1 MNEPALRA
9 SDADRE
15 LTAERLRTAAVE
27 GRLTPEELEQR
38 LEAALAAG
46 TYGELELLVADLPAP
61 TPPPRRDRPRRARA
75 RWRPDLTTYLAT
87 SVLLVTIW
95 ALTGSGYFWPIWPIL
110 GWGVFVL
117 GPGCGVITLKASR
130 GRPG

>member
-1 MNEPALRA
+1 MSVPDLRA

-15 LTAERLRTAAVE
+15 ATAGRLRAAAVE
-27 GRLTPEELEQR
+27 GRLTSDELEQR

-46 TYGELELLVADLPAP
+46 TYGELEALVADLPASP
-61 TPPPRRDRPRRARA
+61 PARPPRTKTRLRPE
-75 RWRPDLTTYLAT
+75 LTTYLAT
-87 SVLLVTIW
+87 AVLLVTIW
-95 ALTGSGYFWPIWPIL
+95 ALTGAGYFWPIWPIL

-117 GPGCGVITLKASR
+117 GPARGACSVRASR

>member
-1 MNEPALRA
+1 VSEPALRA

-38 LEAALAAG
+38 LEAALAGG

-61 TPPPRRDRPRRARA
+61 AAPRPDRQRRAWA
-75 RWRPDLTTYLAT
+75 RRRPELTTYLAT

-95 ALTGSGYFWPIWPIL
+95 ALTGFGYFWPIWPIL

-117 GPGCGVITLKASR
+117 GPGCGVIHLRASR